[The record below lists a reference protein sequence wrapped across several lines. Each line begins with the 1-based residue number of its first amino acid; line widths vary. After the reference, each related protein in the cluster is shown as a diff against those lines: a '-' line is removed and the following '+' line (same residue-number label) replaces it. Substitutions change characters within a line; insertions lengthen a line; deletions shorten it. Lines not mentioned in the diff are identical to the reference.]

1 MKFDK
6 KTFEKLTA
14 LLAHKKTFETAL
26 TKYLDGISDSD
37 TAVIGAYSD
46 AEIKTPYVAVSFEA
60 GAAEEKTTHTALT
73 GWQEDYI
80 FSGSLTLQYCSR
92 RAESPRA
99 HFERVAQVRAALCA
113 GFAMDTDNL
122 PLSPLVLTEITF
134 AGENYSYDEN
144 VKADITEL
152 YWDVK
157 YLIAP
162 SEFDGAAE

>member
-14 LLAHKKTFETAL
+14 LLDHKKTFETAL
-26 TKYLDGISDSD
+26 TKYLDGIFDSD

-80 FSGSLTLQYCSR
+80 FSGALTLQYCSR
-92 RAESPRA
+92 RAQSPRA
-99 HFERVAQVRAALCA
+99 HFERVSQVRAALCA

-122 PLSPLVLTEITF
+122 PLSPLVLTGITF

>member
-6 KTFEKLTA
+6 KTFEKLAA
-14 LLAHKKTFETAL
+14 LLAHKKIVETAL
-26 TKYLDGISDSD
+26 TKYLDGIFDSD
-37 TAVIGAYSD
+37 TSVIGAYSD
-46 AEIKTPYVAVSFEA
+46 AEIKTPYIAVSFEA

-73 GWQEDYI
+73 GWHEDYI
-80 FSGSLTLQYCSR
+80 FSGALTLQYCSR
-92 RAESPRA
+92 RAQSPRT
-99 HFERVAQVRAALCA
+99 HFERVAQLRAALCA

-122 PLSPLVLTEITF
+122 PLSPIALTEITF

-157 YLIAP
+157 YLIHP
-162 SEFDGAAE
+162 GGFDESAK

>member
-6 KTFEKLTA
+6 KTFAKLA
-14 LLAHKKTFETAL
+14 GLLAHKKIVETAL
-26 TKYLDGISDSD
+26 TKYLDGIFDSD

-60 GAAEEKTTHTALT
+60 GAAEGKTTHTALT

-80 FSGSLTLQYCSR
+80 FSGSLTLQYCTR
-92 RAESPRA
+92 RAQSPRE

-134 AGENYSYDEN
+134 AGENYSYDES

-157 YLIAP
+157 YLIDP
-162 SEFDGAAE
+162 SEFDGSEE